1 MSGYKMDYKTKNKT
15 EVGKI
20 FEIGERTFYSIVQI
34 STVDMKNSFSES
46 ISPVALVV
54 VEPSK
59 KYILP
64 LTEEEVDTEK
74 IINLVFSE

>member
-1 MSGYKMDYKTKNKT
+1 MFSKTKKVK

-20 FEIGERTFYSIVQI
+20 FKVGERTFYPIIEI
-34 STVDMKNSFSES
+34 STVEMDNNFIES
-46 ISPVALVV
+46 ISPIAFVI
-54 VEPSK
+54 VEPLK

-64 LTEEEVDTEK
+64 LTEDELDSEE

>member
-1 MSGYKMDYKTKNKT
+1 MDSKTKNVK

-20 FEIGERTFYSIVQI
+20 FEIGERTFYPIIQI
-34 STVDMKNSFSES
+34 ATIDMDNAFAES
-46 ISPVALVV
+46 ISPVALVI
-54 VEPSK
+54 VEPLK

-64 LTEEEVDTEK
+64 LTEDELDSEE